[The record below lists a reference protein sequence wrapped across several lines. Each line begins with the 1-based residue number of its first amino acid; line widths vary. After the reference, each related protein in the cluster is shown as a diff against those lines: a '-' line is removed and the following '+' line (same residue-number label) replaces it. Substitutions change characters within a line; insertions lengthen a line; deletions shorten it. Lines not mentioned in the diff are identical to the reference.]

1 MELDASTT
9 ADGERVYIDRTRA
22 ERGAEG
28 PFYLV
33 YADADAAD
41 RWGFACGSCGSLDTA
56 MDTMGR
62 IQCTDCGNLRK
73 PDEWDA
79 AHE

>member
-1 MELDASTT
+1 MEQSTT
-9 ADGERVYIDRTRA
+9 AEGERVYIDRTRA

-28 PFYLV
+28 PFYV
-33 YADADAAD
+33 VFSDEDARN
-41 RWGFACGSCGSLDTA
+41 RWGFYCESCGSLDTA

-62 IQCTDCGNLRK
+62 IQCNRCGNLRK

>member
-1 MELDASTT
+1 MELESSTT
-9 ADGERVYIDRTRA
+9 DEGEHVYIDRTRA

-28 PFYLV
+28 PFYV
-33 YADADAAD
+33 VFSDADARS
-41 RWGFACGSCGSLDTA
+41 RWGFHCVSCVSLDTA

-62 IQCTDCGNLRK
+62 ILCNDCGNLRK

>member
-1 MELDASTT
+1 MSLDASTT
-9 ADGERVYIDRTRA
+9 TDGERVYTDRTLA
-22 ERGAEG
+22 ERGADG
-28 PFYLV
+28 PFYV
-33 YADADAAD
+33 VFEDADGSS
-41 RWGFACGSCGSLDTA
+41 RWGFRCGNCDSFGTA

-62 IQCTDCGNLRK
+62 IQCTDCGNIKK